1 MEERASPRGRLSRFV
16 TTHRRVVR
24 RVAGALVVTVVVTAI
39 AAIGLSAGAFAGFG
53 RRATDAL
60 FPSAHTSPQVVVVG
74 IDQRSENALGQ
85 QFPWPRAV
93 DARLANQLGAAGAK
107 VVVWDVV
114 FAGKSKNGPADDAAL
129 VAALRRLPAVVFAE
143 TGGLKPGPDPGLN
156 ELVNPATPEA
166 SIVAGGTV
174 AQANVLLDPSDGVV
188 RTLPLVVEDAN
199 GTPIPALALAAL
211 QAYQGD
217 TAPVTV
223 HPNGVQAAGRLIPT
237 ESTHE
242 LRLNWADGLRG
253 QPGQASYVS
262 AIDVLDGHVPISRLA
277 GKVVFVGDTD
287 PLSGDHQ
294 LVPINKSTGMAGVFI
309 HANALNTML
318 TASYLAPVSHLE
330 TDLWVALLVLVVA
343 FAVMML
349 PVWAS
354 SLIALLAAGG
364 YLAYAIVRFDSGH
377 QENLFYPFAALV
389 VGFVVALG
397 VRYVTETRQRRRV
410 SALFAQYV
418 PEAVARQ
425 LEDSGR
431 VEAAVEGE
439 RLDVS
444 LFFCDL
450 RGFTSLSA
458 TLEPSQVRAM
468 LNRFYELL
476 TDIILSKGGTVLKF
490 VGDEVFAVF
499 GAPLPV
505 PQHPQVTL
513 DCAIEIQA
521 RAPELAAQLAD
532 LEIPAVHMGIG
543 MNSGDVVA
551 AHVGGG
557 RRRQYDVVGDTVNL
571 ASRLCG
577 QAGKGEI
584 VLTEVMLGL
593 LDTVPPHESM
603 GAVALKGLDEPV
615 PLVRVVVGE
624 RSSPEPVAAD

>member
-1 MEERASPRGRLSRFV
+1 MADGTSLIGRLGRL
-16 TTHRRVVR
+16 TTSHRRAVR
-24 RVAGALVVTVVVTAI
+24 RVASALVITIVVTAI
-39 AAIGLSAGAFAGFG
+39 AAVGLAAGAFAGFG

-60 FPSAHTSPQVVVVG
+60 FPSAHTSSQVVVVG
-74 IDQRSENALGQ
+74 IDQRSESAVG
-85 QFPWPRAV
+85 QFPWPRAKE
-93 DARLANQLGAAGAK
+93 AQLADQLAAAGAK

-114 FAGKSKNGPADDAAL
+114 FAGASKSGPADDAAFE
-129 VAALRRLPAVVFAE
+129 AALRHSPAAVFAE
-143 TGGLKPGPDPGLN
+143 TGGLKRGPDPGLEQLEN
-156 ELVNPATPEA
+156 ADQPEGAIA
-166 SIVAGGTV
+166 SEGVVAH
-174 AQANVLLDPSDGVV
+174 ANVLPDPVDGVV

-199 GTPIPALALAAL
+199 GTPIPALSLAAL

-217 TAPVTV
+217 TSPVTV
-223 HPNGVQAAGRLIPT
+223 QRDGVQAAGRFIPT
-237 ESTHE
+237 ESTHD

-253 QPGQASYVS
+253 EVGQASYVS
-262 AIDVLDGHVPISRLA
+262 AIDVLDGHVSPSRLA

-318 TASYLAPVSHLE
+318 TASYLSPVSHLE
-330 TDLWVALLVLVVA
+330 TNFWVALLVLLVA
-343 FAVMML
+343 FAVMVL

-354 SLIALLAAGG
+354 SLVALLAAAG
-364 YLAYAIVRFDSGH
+364 YLAFAIVRFDGGH

-397 VRYVTETRQRRRV
+397 IRYVTETRQRRRV

-418 PEAVARQ
+418 PETVARQ

-431 VEAAVEGE
+431 VETAVEGE

-444 LFFCDL
+444 LFFCDM

-468 LNRFYELL
+468 LNLFYELS
-476 TDIILSKGGTVLKF
+476 TDIILRWGGTVLKF

-505 PQHPQVTL
+505 PHHPQVAL
-513 DCAIEIQA
+513 DCAMEIQA
-521 RAPELAAQLAD
+521 RAPELTAQLAD
-532 LEIPAVHMGIG
+532 LHIPEVRFGIG
-543 MNSGDVVA
+543 MNSGEVVA

-557 RRRQYDVVGDTVNL
+557 RRRQYDIVGDTVNL

-584 VLTEVMLGL
+584 VVTEAMLGL
-593 LDTVPPHESM
+593 FDTVPPHESM

-615 PLVRVVVGE
+615 PLVRIVVRE

>member
-1 MEERASPRGRLSRFV
+1 VADEALLTRLRQTA
-16 TTHRRVVR
+16 TTHRRALR
-24 RVAGALVVTVVVTAI
+24 RVVSVLVVTIVVTAI

-53 RRATDAL
+53 RRGTDAL
-60 FPSAHTSPQVVVVG
+60 FPSAHTSSQVVVVG
-74 IDQRSENALGQ
+74 IDQRSENAIGQ
-85 QFPWPRAV
+85 QFPWPRAQ
-93 DARLANQLGAAGAK
+93 DALLADQLAAARAK

-114 FAGKSKNGPADDAAL
+114 FSGKSKSGPADDAAL
-129 VAALRRLPAVVFAE
+129 VAALRRLPATVLAT
-143 TGGLKPGPDPGLN
+143 TGGLKPGPDAGLD
-156 ELVNPATPEA
+156 ELVNAAEPYGPIAA
-166 SIVAGGTV
+166 AGTV
-174 AQANVLLDPSDGVV
+174 AHANVLPDPADGVV
-188 RTLPLVVEDAN
+188 RTLPLVVEDVH
-199 GTPIPALALAAL
+199 GTPIPSLSLAAL
-211 QAYQGD
+211 QALEGD
-217 TAPVTV
+217 TSPVTV
-223 HPNGVQAAGRLIPT
+223 QPNGVQAAGRFIPT
-237 ESTHE
+237 ESTHD

-253 QPGQASYVS
+253 RPGQAAYVS

-277 GKVVFVGDTD
+277 GKVVLVGDTD

-294 LVPINKSTGMAGVFI
+294 VVPVNKSTGMSGVFI

-318 TASYLAPVSHLE
+318 TSSYLSPVSHVE

-343 FAVMML
+343 FAVIVL

-354 SLIALLAAGG
+354 GLVTLLAAGG
-364 YLAYAIVRFDSGH
+364 YLAYAIVRFDGGH
-377 QENLFYPFAALV
+377 LENLFYPFVALV

-397 VRYVTETRQRRRV
+397 LRYVTETRQRRRV

-418 PEAVARQ
+418 PETVARQ
-425 LEDSGR
+425 LEESGR

-444 LFFCDL
+444 LFFCDM

-468 LNRFYELL
+468 LNHFYELA

-505 PQHPQVTL
+505 PDHPQVAL

-521 RAPELAAQLAD
+521 RAPELATALAD
-532 LEIPAVHMGIG
+532 IEIPPVQFGIG

-615 PLVRVVVGE
+615 ALVRVVVGA
-624 RSSPEPVAAD
+624 RSSAQPVATG

>member
-1 MEERASPRGRLSRFV
+1 VADDSFLTRARQTT
-16 TTHRRVVR
+16 TTHRRVLR
-24 RVAGALVVTVVVTAI
+24 RVASALVVTIVVTAI

-53 RRATDAL
+53 RRASDAL
-60 FPSAHTSPQVVVVG
+60 FPSAHTSSQVVVVG
-74 IDQRSENALGQ
+74 IDQRSENAVGQ
-85 QFPWPRAV
+85 QFPWPRAQ
-93 DARLANQLGAAGAK
+93 DALLADQLAAAGAK

-114 FAGKSKNGPADDAAL
+114 FSGKSKSGPADDAAL
-129 VAALRRLPAVVFAE
+129 EAALHRLPATVLAE
-143 TGGLKPGPDPGLN
+143 TGGLKPGPDAGLD
-156 ELVNPATPEA
+156 ELVNAAEPYGPIAAT
-166 SIVAGGTV
+166 GTV
-174 AQANVLLDPSDGVV
+174 AHANVLPDPADGVV
-188 RTLPLVVEDAN
+188 RTLPLVVEDAH
-199 GTPIPALALAAL
+199 GTPIPSLSLAAL
-211 QAYQGD
+211 QALEGD
-217 TAPVTV
+217 TSPVTV
-223 HPNGVQAAGRLIPT
+223 QPNGVQAAGRFIPT
-237 ESTHE
+237 ESTHD

-294 LVPINKSTGMAGVFI
+294 LVPVNKSTGMSGVFI

-318 TASYLAPVSHLE
+318 TSSYLSPVSHVE
-330 TDLWVALLVLVVA
+330 TDLWVALLVLAVA
-343 FAVMML
+343 FAVMIL

-354 SLIALLAAGG
+354 GLVTLLAAGA
-364 YLAYAIVRFDSGH
+364 YLAYAIVRFDGGH
-377 QENLFYPFAALV
+377 LENLFYPFVALV

-397 VRYVTETRQRRRV
+397 IRYVTETRQRRRV

-418 PEAVARQ
+418 PETVARQ
-425 LEDSGR
+425 LEESGR

-444 LFFCDL
+444 LFFCDM

-468 LNRFYELL
+468 LNHFYELA

-505 PQHPQVTL
+505 PHHPQVAL
-513 DCAIEIQA
+513 DCAMEIQA
-521 RAPELAAQLAD
+521 RAPELAAELAD
-532 LEIPAVHMGIG
+532 LHIQPVQFGIG

-557 RRRQYDVVGDTVNL
+557 RRRQYDIVGDTVNL

-577 QAGKGEI
+577 QAGRGEI

-593 LDTVPPHESM
+593 LDDVPPHESM

-615 PLVRVVVGE
+615 PLVRVVVGA
-624 RSSPEPVAAD
+624 RSSPEPVATG

>member
-1 MEERASPRGRLSRFV
+1 M
-16 TTHRRVVR
+16 RRVVS
-24 RVAGALVVTVVVTAI
+24 ALVVAVVVTAV
-39 AAIGLSAGAFAGFG
+39 AAVGLAAGSFGGFG

-60 FPSAHTSPQVVVVG
+60 FPSAHTSSQVVVVG
-74 IDQRSENALGQ
+74 IDQRSENALGK

-93 DARLANQLGAAGAK
+93 EGQLADQLAAAGAK

-114 FAGKSKNGPADDAAL
+114 FSGPSRNGPADDAAL
-129 VAALRRLPAVVFAE
+129 QAALRRLPANVFAE
-143 TGGLKPGPDPGLN
+143 FGRLKPGPDPGLE
-156 ELVNPATPEA
+156 ELPNPSAPVAAIA
-166 SIVAGGTV
+166 SEGVV
-174 AQANVLLDPSDGVV
+174 AQTNVFPDPADGVV
-188 RTLPLVVEDAN
+188 RTLPLVVEDAH
-199 GTPIPALALAAL
+199 GTPIPALSLAAF

-217 TAPVTV
+217 TSPVTLQAG
-223 HPNGVQAAGRLIPT
+223 GVQAAGRFIPT

-253 QPGQASYVS
+253 QPDHASYVS
-262 AIDVLDGHVPISRLA
+262 AVDVLDGHVSPSRLA

-294 LVPINKSTGMAGVFI
+294 LVPINKSPGMSGVFI

-318 TASYLAPVSHLE
+318 TASYLSPVSHLD
-330 TDLWVALLVLVVA
+330 TTLWVALLVLAVA
-343 FAVMML
+343 LAVMTL

-354 SLIALLAAGG
+354 SLVALVEVAG
-364 YLAYAIVRFDSGH
+364 YLAFAIVRFDGGH
-377 QENLFYPFAALV
+377 LENLFYPFAALV
-389 VGFVVALG
+389 VGFVAALG
-397 VRYVTETRQRRRV
+397 IRYVTETRQRRRV

-444 LFFCDL
+444 MFFCDM

-458 TLEPSQVRAM
+458 TLEPSQVRGM
-468 LNRFYELL
+468 LNLFYELS
-476 TDIILSKGGTVLKF
+476 TDIILSHGGTVLKF

-505 PQHPQVTL
+505 PHHPQVAL
-513 DCAIEIQA
+513 DCAMEIQA
-521 RAPELAAQLAD
+521 RAPELTAQLAD
-532 LEIPAVHMGIG
+532 LHIPAVRFGIG
-543 MNSGDVVA
+543 MNSGEVVA

-557 RRRQYDVVGDTVNL
+557 RRRQYDIVGDAVNL

-584 VLTEVMLGL
+584 VITEVMLGL

-615 PLVRVVVGE
+615 PLVRVVVE
-624 RSSPEPVAAD
+624 QRSRAQPVVAG

>member
-1 MEERASPRGRLSRFV
+1 VADEALLTRLRQTA
-16 TTHRRVVR
+16 TTHRRALR
-24 RVAGALVVTVVVTAI
+24 RVVSVLVVTIVVTAI

-53 RRATDAL
+53 RRGTDAL
-60 FPSAHTSPQVVVVG
+60 FPSAHTSSQVVVVG
-74 IDQRSENALGQ
+74 IDQRSENAIGQ
-85 QFPWPRAV
+85 QFPWPRAQ
-93 DARLANQLGAAGAK
+93 DALLADQLAAARAK

-114 FAGKSKNGPADDAAL
+114 FSGKSKSGPADDAAL
-129 VAALRRLPAVVFAE
+129 VAALRRLPATVLAT
-143 TGGLKPGPDPGLN
+143 TGGLKPGPDAGLD
-156 ELVNPATPEA
+156 ELVNAAEPYGPIAA
-166 SIVAGGTV
+166 AGTV
-174 AQANVLLDPSDGVV
+174 AHANVLPDPADGVV
-188 RTLPLVVEDAN
+188 RTLPLVVEDVH
-199 GTPIPALALAAL
+199 GTPIPSLSLAAL
-211 QAYQGD
+211 QALEGD
-217 TAPVTV
+217 TSPVTV
-223 HPNGVQAAGRLIPT
+223 QPNGVQAAGRFIPT
-237 ESTHE
+237 ESTHD

-253 QPGQASYVS
+253 RPGQAAYVS

-277 GKVVFVGDTD
+277 GKVVLVGDTD

-294 LVPINKSTGMAGVFI
+294 VVPVNKSTGMSGVFI

-318 TASYLAPVSHLE
+318 TSSYLSPVSHVE

-343 FAVMML
+343 FAVIVL

-354 SLIALLAAGG
+354 GLVTLLAAGG
-364 YLAYAIVRFDSGH
+364 YLAYAIVRFDGGH
-377 QENLFYPFAALV
+377 LENLFYPFVALV

-397 VRYVTETRQRRRV
+397 LRYVTETRQRRRV

-418 PEAVARQ
+418 PETVARQ
-425 LEDSGR
+425 LEESGR
-431 VEAAVEGE
+431 VEAAIEGE

-444 LFFCDL
+444 LFFCDM

-468 LNRFYELL
+468 LNHFYELA

-505 PQHPQVTL
+505 PDHPQVAL

-521 RAPELAAQLAD
+521 RAPELATALAD
-532 LEIPAVHMGIG
+532 IEIPPVQFGIG

-615 PLVRVVVGE
+615 ALVRVVVGA
-624 RSSPEPVAAD
+624 RSSAQPVATG

>member
-1 MEERASPRGRLSRFV
+1 MADEALLTRLRE
-16 TTHRRVVR
+16 TATKHRRVLR
-24 RVAGALVVTVVVTAI
+24 RVASALVVTIVVTAV

-74 IDQRSENALGQ
+74 IDQRSENAIGQ
-85 QFPWPRAV
+85 QFPWPRAQ
-93 DARLANQLGAAGAK
+93 DALLADQLAAAGAK

-114 FAGKSKNGPADDAAL
+114 FSGKSKSGPADDAAL
-129 VAALRRLPAVVFAE
+129 EAALRRLPATVLAE
-143 TGGLKPGPDPGLN
+143 TGGLKPGPDAGLD
-156 ELVNPATPEA
+156 ELVNAAEPYGPIAA
-166 SIVAGGTV
+166 AGTV
-174 AQANVLLDPSDGVV
+174 AHANVLPDPADGVV
-188 RTLPLVVEDAN
+188 RTLPLVVEDAH
-199 GTPIPALALAAL
+199 GTPIPSLSLAAL
-211 QAYQGD
+211 QALEGD
-217 TAPVTV
+217 TSPVTV
-223 HPNGVQAAGRLIPT
+223 QPNGVQAAGRFIPT
-237 ESTHE
+237 ESTHD

-253 QPGQASYVS
+253 RPGQVSYVS
-262 AIDVLDGHVPISRLA
+262 AIDVLDGHVPVSRLA

-294 LVPINKSTGMAGVFI
+294 LVPVNKSTGMAGVFI

-318 TASYLAPVSHLE
+318 TSSYLSPVSHVE
-330 TDLWVALLVLVVA
+330 TDLWVALLVLIVA
-343 FAVMML
+343 FAVMIL

-354 SLIALLAAGG
+354 GLVALLAAAG
-364 YLAYAIVRFDSGH
+364 YLAYAIVRFDGGH
-377 QENLFYPFAALV
+377 LENLFYPFVALV

-397 VRYVTETRQRRRV
+397 IRYVTETRQRRRV

-418 PEAVARQ
+418 PETVARQ
-425 LEDSGR
+425 LEESGR

-444 LFFCDL
+444 LFFCDM

-468 LNRFYELL
+468 LNHFYELA

-505 PQHPQVTL
+505 PHHPQVAL
-513 DCAIEIQA
+513 DCAMEIQA
-521 RAPELAAQLAD
+521 RAPELETVLAD
-532 LEIPAVHMGIG
+532 IKIPPVQFGIG

-557 RRRQYDVVGDTVNL
+557 RRRQYDIVGDTVNL
-571 ASRLCG
+571 GSRLCG

-603 GAVALKGLDEPV
+603 GAVALKGLEEPV
-615 PLVRVVVGE
+615 PLVRVVVGA
-624 RSSPEPVAAD
+624 RSSAEPVAAG